1 MLGAEA
7 PRMPS
12 AEELSELNQLCAGA
26 KVMPE
31 IDSVY
36 IFLPA
41 LKLPKGCS
49 PAQVDALL
57 RVKSPLTDYPTRL
70 FYASKITCSKQLN
83 WNSTNVVIL
92 QRNWFAY
99 SWSNVAA
106 DRPPVE
112 LVAEHLR
119 ALA

>member
-1 MLGAEA
+1 
-7 PRMPS
+7 MPS

-31 IDSVY
+31 GDSVY

-57 RVKSPLTDYPTRL
+57 RIRSPLTDYPTRL
-70 FYASKITCSKQLN
+70 FYASKIACSKQLN